1 MKEAIEQRMDFR
13 SWEEKKLIEWQTRS
27 LSAMLVNTA
36 ETTKEGRIE
45 LMKFVEGMSLTGTP
59 SEGTSSSP
67 GKAAKKKKKTYRTV
81 DGKEI
86 PASEISNYT
95 YDEIDHTEEN
105 ERLRDAARR
114 RNAGKNMMSL
124 GFTQS

>member
-45 LMKFVEGMSLTGTP
+45 LMKFVEGMSLTGT
-59 SEGTSSSP
+59 SSKGTSSSP
-67 GKAAKKKKKTYRTV
+67 GKTAKKKKIYRTV

>member
-27 LSAMLVNTA
+27 LAAMLVNTA

-45 LMKFVEGMSLTGTP
+45 LMKFVEGMSLTGT
-59 SEGTSSSP
+59 SSKGTSSSP
-67 GKAAKKKKKTYRTV
+67 GKAAKKKTYRTV

>member
-45 LMKFVEGMSLTGTP
+45 LMKFVEGMSLTSTS

-67 GKAAKKKKKTYRTV
+67 GKAAKKKKTYRTV